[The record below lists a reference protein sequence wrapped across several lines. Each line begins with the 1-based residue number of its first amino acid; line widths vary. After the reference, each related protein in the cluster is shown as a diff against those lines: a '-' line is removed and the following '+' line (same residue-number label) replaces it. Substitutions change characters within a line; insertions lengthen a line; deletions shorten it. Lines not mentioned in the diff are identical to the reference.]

1 MCIKNKSSIAEK
13 IEKYIWIFCA
23 LIVTCATIAVLV
35 YCNCIKLMVDRDC
48 CKEHF
53 LVSIALWVLVSVAC
67 NGVKNAKIKK
77 YIYTLDSKMDSKSG
91 VFECWYDHICQVFSF
106 DYACAKINKD
116 KIPKYARSFYIIKA
130 NHVNLFVSL
139 VLVGG
144 CWLLIGFVKN
154 DTCWF
159 ILSFFILARMISRT
173 MEINISF
180 FKDIF
185 GNEKNSTLTN
195 SARIKLAVFSLCEEA
210 ALFSFVYYAFGNGG
224 GSVFDS
230 ILLGMGSFIM
240 SNGGDFEGNPFLKG
254 VAIYQGLSAVILVT
268 LSIANYLSLSK
279 PTDKSYF
286 EILSME
292 NNIDSDT
299 FQTNTI
305 ESYSKQDFDLF
316 YTADGYVEYLIQKH
330 PSTAKTNNE
339 ENDKKHRCDVIFT
352 RVLYKDKKLNFSQY
366 IKEIQNKT
374 QRTDYNFILANGAL
388 KTAIGTKRIFIP
400 RTLEFKKCSF
410 ARLFTLS
417 YVEMENEKEREY
429 YSDKKW
435 WK

>member
-53 LVSIALWVLVSVAC
+53 LVSIALWVLVNVVC
-67 NGVKNAKIKK
+67 NGVKNARIKE
-77 YIYTLDSKMDSKSG
+77 YIYTLDSKIDSKSG

-130 NHVNLFVSL
+130 NHVNLFVSI

-279 PTDKSYF
+279 PADKSYF
-286 EILSME
+286 EILDME
-292 NNIDSDT
+292 NNIGLET

-305 ESYSKQDFDLF
+305 ETYSKNYYDLY
-316 YTADGYVEYLIQKH
+316 YTDDGYVEYLIGKCD
-330 PSTAKTNNE
+330 TERNTTY
-339 ENDKKHRCDVIFT
+339 DVIFT
-352 RVLYKDKKLNFSQY
+352 RVLFKNEKLDFSKY

-374 QRTDYNFILANGAL
+374 KRVNYTYMLANGAL
-388 KTAIGTKRIFIP
+388 KTAIGTKRVFIP
-400 RTLEFKKCSF
+400 QALDFKKCSF
-410 ARLFTLS
+410 GRLFTLS
-417 YVEMENEKEREY
+417 KVEIEDEKEREY